1 MSDEFSPL
9 PFELRRL
16 SASDAEAYRSLRL
29 NALRSAPEAFSALWV
44 DEAAKPLSEFADRF
58 ERNFV
63 FGGFRHDGTLL
74 GIVGLRASEA
84 EKTQHKAVYG
94 ACLFT
99 LRRGELDMQKFL

>member
-1 MSDEFSPL
+1 
-9 PFELRRL
+9 
-16 SASDAEAYRSLRL
+16 
-29 NALRSAPEAFSALWV
+29 LWV

-63 FGGFRHDGTLL
+63 FGGFRHDGILL